1 MKVVYCLSLLAAAGS
16 AMPVARRGLLDLD
29 LGLCLDLSV
38 LGLVNIDIN
47 KDGCSAKYPH
57 EEPHNGNHVVCSKI
71 KGYRLNPSDLNI
83 HCDDDEDDY
92 SGPHVAPDRDQR
104 SGNYNSG
111 PHNNGPDHG
120 NNGGHH
126 ANGPENQGNYGG
138 NGPNHGNYGNGP
150 EHLNNGGYHANGPEH
165 GGNGP
170 EHVSKYASL
179 ATDDRPPTTDRVAE
193 FILDIPDGIR
203 NMTQHPGDVIVGS
216 VVVTVTKPTKA
227 LRIKLTFLGQQRVYV
242 RDMSN
247 QASLLNYTNVDY
259 TIFDKQLTLW
269 GRDLGKDDT
278 AANGPLETLQ
288 PGTMR
293 VPFSIKIPRVNYPS
307 SIKREKT
314 CRVRYVIWATLERPG
329 TFMDHTILTDKE
341 EIHFEP
347 IAYPTR
353 PREALQ
359 INNTIYGTLET
370 STAHIAVVVTGGIVQ
385 LPAVAGDRVAYQL
398 EARTQ
403 LDQRSVT
410 NSGNQHLAGINQCVI
425 RFMRVYIVE
434 RLKARGL
441 IKGMD
446 HTQAYSKDIHAVTLI
461 PTNSKPGKVSNS
473 ESVYSSNGH
482 IRLPFD
488 MCPFDSKQL
497 ERTYELRIECDVVD
511 KSSLLD
517 KMTRQKSTY
526 TMHMPLEICTVSPD
540 TFDAAAY
547 QNAYTNESLNISSIA
562 LPPHHKAAAEPKVAV
577 GGWELERSFIKWDR
591 LNPTWVELA
600 RKRNTEYI

>member
-1 MKVVYCLSLLAAAGS
+1 MPPQAHSQQGPPLPRRPNQQLYQPQQWTNHSTSTASLST
-16 AMPVARRGLLDLD
+16 GLHDIS
-29 LGLCLDLSV
+29 LSSN
-38 LGLVNIDIN
+38 LQQPSTFN
-47 KDGCSAKYPH
+47 AP
-57 EEPHNGNHVVCSKI
+57 EPQKSCHGAIASK
-71 KGYRLNPSDLNI
+71 
-83 HCDDDEDDY
+83 H
-92 SGPHVAPDRDQR
+92 
-104 SGNYNSG
+104 
-111 PHNNGPDHG
+111 
-120 NNGGHH
+120 
-126 ANGPENQGNYGG
+126 
-138 NGPNHGNYGNGP
+138 
-150 EHLNNGGYHANGPEH
+150 
-165 GGNGP
+165 
-170 EHVSKYASL
+170 ASL
-179 ATDDRPPTTDRVAE
+179 AIDDRPPTTDRVAE
-193 FILDIPDGIR
+193 FILDIPDGVR
-203 NMTQHPGDVIVGS
+203 NMTQHPGNIIVGS

-242 RDMSN
+242 RDMTN

-269 GRDLGKDDT
+269 GRDLGEDD
-278 AANGPLETLQ
+278 ANGPLETLQ
-288 PGTMR
+288 PGTLR
-293 VPFSIKIPRVNYPS
+293 VPFSIKIPRINYPS
-307 SIKREKT
+307 TIKREKT
-314 CRVRYVIWATLERPG
+314 CRVRYVVWATLERPG

-353 PREALQ
+353 PHEALH
-359 INNTIYGTLET
+359 INNTIYGTPET
-370 STAHIAVVVTGGIVQ
+370 STAHIAVVVTGGIMQ

-398 EARTQ
+398 EARIQ

-410 NSGNQHLAGINQCVI
+410 NSDNHHLTDINQCVI

-441 IKGMD
+441 IKGMV

-526 TMHMPLEICTVSPD
+526 TMHMPLEICTISPD

-547 QNAYTNESLNISSIA
+547 QNAYTNESLNMSSIA
-562 LPPHHKAAAEPKVAV
+562 LPPHHKAAAEPKVVV
-577 GGWELERSFIKWDR
+577 GGWEIERSFIKWDR

-600 RKRNTEYI
+600 RKRNAEYI

>member
-1 MKVVYCLSLLAAAGS
+1 MANSNDSWPKFLKRMSASVTNDGTTTHETPPQAHSQQGPPLPRRPNQQLYQPQQWTEHSTSTASLSTGLHDISLSSGMQQPLASS
-16 AMPVARRGLLDLD
+16 AP
-29 LGLCLDLSV
+29 
-38 LGLVNIDIN
+38 
-47 KDGCSAKYPH
+47 
-57 EEPHNGNHVVCSKI
+57 EPQKTC
-71 KGYRLNPSDLNI
+71 
-83 HCDDDEDDY
+83 
-92 SGPHVAPDRDQR
+92 
-104 SGNYNSG
+104 
-111 PHNNGPDHG
+111 HG
-120 NNGGHH
+120 
-126 ANGPENQGNYGG
+126 AI
-138 NGPNHGNYGNGP
+138 
-150 EHLNNGGYHANGPEH
+150 
-165 GGNGP
+165 
-170 EHVSKYASL
+170 VSKYASL

-410 NSGNQHLAGINQCVI
+410 NSGNQHLADINQCVI

>member
-1 MKVVYCLSLLAAAGS
+1 
-16 AMPVARRGLLDLD
+16 
-29 LGLCLDLSV
+29 
-38 LGLVNIDIN
+38 
-47 KDGCSAKYPH
+47 
-57 EEPHNGNHVVCSKI
+57 
-71 KGYRLNPSDLNI
+71 
-83 HCDDDEDDY
+83 
-92 SGPHVAPDRDQR
+92 
-104 SGNYNSG
+104 
-111 PHNNGPDHG
+111 
-120 NNGGHH
+120 
-126 ANGPENQGNYGG
+126 
-138 NGPNHGNYGNGP
+138 
-150 EHLNNGGYHANGPEH
+150 
-165 GGNGP
+165 
-170 EHVSKYASL
+170 
-179 ATDDRPPTTDRVAE
+179 
-193 FILDIPDGIR
+193 
-203 NMTQHPGDVIVGS
+203 MTQHPGDVIVGS

-314 CRVRYVIWATLERPG
+314 CRVRYVIWATLERP
-329 TFMDHTILTDKE
+329 
-341 EIHFEP
+341 
-347 IAYPTR
+347 
-353 PREALQ
+353 
-359 INNTIYGTLET
+359 
-370 STAHIAVVVTGGIVQ
+370 VTGGIVQ

-410 NSGNQHLAGINQCVI
+410 NSGNQHLADINQCVI